1 MFTLNAL
8 KVPDIADVV
17 KTAQAANSGRGV
29 KTLGDLMLAP
39 PAGRGGGRGGPVLTP
54 EQQQQIQQG
63 GEVYGSLCF
72 TCHNEDGRGR
82 PLAGTTTGAMMA
94 PPLAGSPRVNGHRD
108 YVIKTLL
115 KGLTGPLGTS
125 SYSEVM
131 VPMGTNNDQWIAAV
145 ASYIRTSFGNAGGFV
160 TPADVARVR
169 AATANRKTPW
179 TLPDLEATLPRRIES
194 DPAWKVTASHN
205 STSAPVA
212 LTMSTW
218 TSGAPQAPGMWFQL
232 ELPQP
237 VMLTEI
243 EFDSPAAGRGGGGGA
258 RGAATPAAPPVV
270 PYPRGYRVEVS
281 MNGTAWGKPVAEGK
295 GAGPHT
301 TITFAP
307 VRAKFVRITETDT
320 VDGAP
325 SWSMTNMRLYETG
338 AGK

>member
-1 MFTLNAL
+1 
-8 KVPDIADVV
+8 
-17 KTAQAANSGRGV
+17 
-29 KTLGDLMLAP
+29 
-39 PAGRGGGRGGPVLTP
+39 
-54 EQQQQIQQG
+54 
-63 GEVYGSLCF
+63 
-72 TCHNEDGRGR
+72 
-82 PLAGTTTGAMMA
+82 MMA

-125 SYSEVM
+125 RYSEVM
-131 VPMGTNNDQWIAAV
+131 VPMGTNSDQWIASV
-145 ASYIRTSFGNAGGFV
+145 ASYIRTSFGNVGGFV
-160 TPADVARVR
+160 TSADVARVR
-169 AATANRKTPW
+169 TATASRKTPW
-179 TLPDLEATLPRRIES
+179 TLPELESTVPRRIES

-212 LTMSTW
+212 LTMGTW
-218 TSGAPQAPGMWFQL
+218 TSGTPQAPGMWFQL

-243 EFDSPAAGRGGGGGA
+243 EFDSSAAARGGGGGA

-281 MNGTAWGKPVAEGK
+281 MNGATWGKPVAEGK

-307 VRAKFVRITETDT
+307 VRARFVRITETDA
-320 VDGAP
+320 VEAAP
-325 SWSMTNMRLYETG
+325 NWSMTNMRLYE
-338 AGK
+338 AGPGK